1 MATHSI
7 ILAWKSPMD
16 REAWWAAVHDVA
28 TELDTTEH
36 VLGILSQAGSH
47 IHNTEVRYGG
57 RENTCNIKCGL

>member
-1 MATHSI
+1 
-7 ILAWKSPMD
+7 MD